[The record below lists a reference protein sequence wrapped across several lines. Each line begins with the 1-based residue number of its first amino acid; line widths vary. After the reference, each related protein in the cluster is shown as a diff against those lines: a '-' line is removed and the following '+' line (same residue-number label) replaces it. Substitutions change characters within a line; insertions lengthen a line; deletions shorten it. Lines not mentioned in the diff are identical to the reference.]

1 MKPFNLRAVL
11 SRVIALFLLALVVF
25 PSNAGA
31 ATQLFNPEQLT
42 AGVVPAERNIL
53 ETDEITGAFNYSY
66 PIVVPP
72 GRNGLQ
78 PDLKLT
84 YNNQQRDN
92 YPNIMGYGW
101 ATNIPYI
108 DRVNRSG
115 TNKLYT
121 DNYFYSSLSGELV
134 LVSGSTYGPKVENG
148 SFLTYTYDG
157 TYWTVKDKK
166 GTVYKFGTNAAE
178 RQDNP

>member
-1 MKPFNLRAVL
+1 MKSSIIRAVSL
-11 SRVIALFLLALVVF
+11 KVLVLLLLFSISPSPTLAT
-25 PSNAGA
+25 
-31 ATQLFNPEQLT
+31 TQLFNPEALT
-42 AGVVPAERNIL
+42 AGLVPAERNIL

-92 YPNIMGYGW
+92 YPNLLGYGW
-101 ATNIPYI
+101 TTNIPYI

-121 DNYFYSSLSGELV
+121 DSYFYSSLSGELV
-134 LVSGSTYGPKVENG
+134 LVSGSTYAPKVENG
-148 SFLTYTYDG
+148 NF
-157 TYWTVKDKK
+157 
-166 GTVYKFGTNAAE
+166 
-178 RQDNP
+178 